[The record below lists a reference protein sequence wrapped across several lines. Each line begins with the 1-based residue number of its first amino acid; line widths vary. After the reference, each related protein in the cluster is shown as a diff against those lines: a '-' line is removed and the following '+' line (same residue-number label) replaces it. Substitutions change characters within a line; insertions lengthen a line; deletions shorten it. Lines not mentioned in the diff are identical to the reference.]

1 MKNKLKKNLKKIGT
15 FFLSL
20 LTLFS
25 SLFGGLAGM
34 PTPITNVSAKEG
46 TATVSMSKAR
56 GSFGIRELGRAS
68 SEGLWKIK
76 AGGKQTF
83 CLDSG
88 KSMCNGD
95 TVEYK
100 TANAVKYSKK
110 SIAQALTH
118 YEQGSKSEKSFILTQ
133 AYIWA
138 CGKGKSKQ
146 TTVYQAGKNI
156 DGGYSTSDAKKFCDA
171 IKNTGPQ
178 GTIYYY
184 KVKKCVK
191 GKKHDSHQM
200 LYRLNDTPYTK
211 PKTAS
216 IGASNSDSKPKEISL
231 QVKKRDA
238 DTGALLSGAT
248 FLFYCDGV
256 YVDKATTGDDGV
268 AKVTYSRAISASY
281 TIPREEEKVYV
292 TNWDELSEKQQKE
305 QTEVLK
311 RYKSKAA
318 AKKAAN
324 AEAKAKVKA
333 SIESQMNTKHVWTVK
348 EGTAPFGHLLNDTTH
363 TLQEG
368 NGKRSTLKFGDVSN
382 GWKPVKI
389 HLHKQCSEDYGVE
402 ASFEGAIYGIY
413 AEEDIKGSDNK
424 TVLYPAGTEVG
435 RINGIDR
442 PIICSVFSLDFKFC
456 QRGYGDFLFDVT
468 TCS

>member
-100 TANAVKYSKK
+100 TANAVKYGKK
-110 SIAQALTH
+110 SIAKALTH

-171 IKNTGPQ
+171 IDKTGPQ

-231 QVKKRDA
+231 QIKKRDA

-311 RYKSKAA
+311 LS
-318 AKKAAN
+318 
-324 AEAKAKVKA
+324 
-333 SIESQMNTKHVWTVK
+333 
-348 EGTAPFGHLLNDTTH
+348 L
-363 TLQEG
+363 
-368 NGKRSTLKFGDVSN
+368 
-382 GWKPVKI
+382 I
-389 HLHKQCSEDYGVE
+389 H
-402 ASFEGAIYGIY
+402 I
-413 AEEDIKGSDNK
+413 
-424 TVLYPAGTEVG
+424 
-435 RINGIDR
+435 
-442 PIICSVFSLDFKFC
+442 
-456 QRGYGDFLFDVT
+456 
-468 TCS
+468 